1 MLSALPQRTATLAH
15 RTETLDN
22 HATDSNHKKTIGMVS
37 SLCRSYRHAIDMLE
51 HARTYYQNLTDEAGT
66 TAVEKWTDNIK
77 RAESN
82 RRQDIKVMDIY
93 TAKLAEDPADNR
105 QPASEIPR
113 TPLSSWMELSLAVE
127 GKQ

>member
-1 MLSALPQRTATLAH
+1 
-15 RTETLDN
+15 
-22 HATDSNHKKTIGMVS
+22 MVS

-66 TAVEKWTDNIK
+66 TAVNKWTDDIK

-82 RRQDIKVMDIY
+82 RRQDVKVMDIY
-93 TAKLAEDPADNR
+93 AAKLDEDPADNR
-105 QPASEIPR
+105 QLASEIPR